1 VKPLPCCD
9 FTPPNGIRPG
19 TSEFSRLH
27 REHHAAHVND
37 DRPATAPLEVD
48 LHHIYVALDQLI
60 AHAYDSRVLPDLTL
74 GARVLLARLSQAAPK
89 ITDTNG
95 ERNTP

>member
-1 VKPLPCCD
+1 VRPLPCCN
-9 FTPPNGIRPG
+9 FAPPDGIHPG

-27 REHHAAHVND
+27 REHHTAHVKD

-60 AHAYDSRVLPDLTL
+60 AHAHNPNVLPDLTL
-74 GARVLLARLSQAAPK
+74 GARVLLARLSQPTRK
-89 ITDTNG
+89 INDTNG